1 MKIKRILLALLCSV
15 AMILGVGVTPVF
27 AQTNEMAESTS
38 VQDVTPEEPEE
49 PAEPEEPEN
58 LDPLT
63 PEGNLTLVD
72 DITSEKTGK
81 QFITVV
87 SKNGNYFYIIIDHD
101 DEGEN
106 TVHFLNLVD
115 EADLLNLMDEEDAQA
130 ILDADA
136 KEAAERAAREQAARE
151 AEEAASRPQTE
162 QVQEEKKPVNWIP
175 AAICVMLAGIGV
187 VVFFLIRM
195 KKKTDPAEQFPDPDA
210 NYSEDED
217 GYDLQEEADEDN
229 SEESEEE

>member
-1 MKIKRILLALLCSV
+1 MKLILRRLLACVMAVMFCMAAFS
-15 AMILGVGVTPVF
+15 IPVH
-27 AQTNEMAESTS
+27 AEGGDYYEYELPPNENP
-38 VQDVTPEEPEE
+38 DVLYPQ
-49 PAEPEEPEN
+49 
-58 LDPLT
+58 
-63 PEGNLTLVD
+63 GNMTIVS
-72 DITSEKTGK
+72 DISGEAANEKE
-81 QFITVV
+81 FITVV
-87 SKNGNYFYIIIDHD
+87 SKNGNYFYIIIDRD

-106 TVHFLNLVD
+106 TVHFLNQVD

>member
-87 SKNGNYFYIIIDHD
+87 SKNGNYFYIIIDRD

-106 TVHFLNLVD
+106 TVHFLNQVD

-210 NYSEDED
+210 NYSEDEE

-229 SEESEEE
+229 SEETEEE

>member
-27 AQTNEMAESTS
+27 AQTNEMAESTA

-63 PEGNLTLVD
+63 PDGNLTLVD

-87 SKNGNYFYIIIDHD
+87 SKNGNYFYIIIDRD

-210 NYSEDED
+210 NYSEDEE

>member
-87 SKNGNYFYIIIDHD
+87 SKNGNYFYIIIDRD

-106 TVHFLNLVD
+106 TVHFLNQVD

-195 KKKTDPAEQFPDPDA
+195 KKLQF
-210 NYSEDED
+210 
-217 GYDLQEEADEDN
+217 LF
-229 SEESEEE
+229 

>member
-1 MKIKRILLALLCSV
+1 MKIKRILLTLLCSV

-27 AQTNEMAESTS
+27 AQTNEMAESTA

-63 PEGNLTLVD
+63 LDGNLTLVD
-72 DITSEKTGK
+72 DITSEKT
-81 QFITVV
+81 
-87 SKNGNYFYIIIDHD
+87 YIIIDHD